1 MIRFLLRT
9 ALGALAFI
17 YLLPLINGV
26 SFHGGW
32 VSAIGLAIFFSLM
45 LWGVET
51 LMLLLSAVLTVTTLG
66 LALVVIV
73 PVWLLGFWLL
83 PAIAL
88 KLLAEFMPNTL
99 TISGWLPAILAGLV
113 LLVISIVTGGKK
125 GARPKGG
132 DAA

>member
-1 MIRFLLRT
+1 
-9 ALGALAFI
+9 
-17 YLLPLINGV
+17 
-26 SFHGGW
+26 
-32 VSAIGLAIFFSLM
+32 
-45 LWGVET
+45 
-51 LMLLLSAVLTVTTLG
+51 MLLLSAVLTVTTLG